1 MINNIPVIGSVS
13 AGFGNSAPGLPDL
26 NATDPVA
33 ATQDFVAVLY
43 SYMFEQ
49 MRSGSDEEGGLFSGE
64 HSGMFMGFLDQEIG
78 KQLSRGEGSNLA
90 SQLLTQL
97 AGDKQTPELAK
108 AKAAAQN
115 NLLSDMARDPRVQA
129 QQMLEEINKINRS

>member
-1 MINNIPVIGSVS
+1 
-13 AGFGNSAPGLPDL
+13 
-26 NATDPVA
+26 
-33 ATQDFVAVLY
+33 
-43 SYMFEQ
+43 MFEQ

-78 KQLSRGEGSNLA
+78 KQLSRGEGANLA